1 MPWTSITDTKD
12 NIDEEIASFA
22 SGVSSI
28 DAFSVAGHEGNS
40 VTAVIQY
47 TA

>member
-1 MPWTSITDTKD
+1 MPWTSITAQRDDIDT
-12 NIDEEIASFA
+12 EISDFA
-22 SGVSSI
+22 SGVTSI
-28 DAFSVAGHEGNS
+28 DSFSVAGHGHNQ

>member
-1 MPWTSITDTKD
+1 MAWTTITARRE
-12 NIDEEIASFA
+12 NLDEEIATFE
-22 SGVSSI
+22 SGVTSI
-28 DAFSVAGHEGNS
+28 DAFSVAGHGHNK

>member
-1 MPWTSITDTKD
+1 MPWTTITDSTED
-12 NIDEEIASFA
+12 IDEEIATFE
-22 SGVSSI
+22 SGVTSI
-28 DAFSVAGHEGNS
+28 DAFSVASAGQGR

>member
-1 MPWTSITDTKD
+1 MAWTTITDTRE
-12 NIDEEIASFA
+12 NIDEEIASFE
-22 SGVSSI
+22 SGVTSI
-28 DAFSVAGHEGNS
+28 DAFSVAGHGGNS

>member
-1 MPWTSITDTKD
+1 MPWTTITENRDAL
-12 NIDEEIASFA
+12 DEAIADFEA
-22 SGVSSI
+22 TVTSI
-28 DAFSVAGHEGNS
+28 DAFSVAGHGHNQ

>member
-1 MPWTSITDTKD
+1 MAWTSITADRD
-12 NIDEEIASFA
+12 SIDDEISTFE
-22 SGVSSI
+22 SGVSSV
-28 DAFSVAGHEGNS
+28 DSFSVAGHGHNQ

>member
-1 MPWTSITDTKD
+1 MPWTTITDTRE
-12 NIDEEIASFA
+12 NIDAEIADFE
-22 SGVSSI
+22 SGVTSI
-28 DAFSVAGHEGNS
+28 DKLSVAGHGGNS